1 METVPV
7 AFIDRLAET
16 LKDRTLRTFADSFR
30 NATWERT
37 LQSHRE
43 NRRCMDVYLMK
54 RPDGWTVWFRCFDEQ
69 RVMFVSY
76 TWDEVRACDRRFARM
91 RNLQLTSDHEDYYDE
106 DDWFISTA
114 ELHKVFKCYRSN
126 IYGGGFSVRNPD
138 FINVEEYAV
147 VLNLLADVPLTFS
160 YFPFLNK
167 HTHYFFSRQTAIRI
181 LRLKEVERPE
191 DEEFLLKLIA
201 MDSLEDC
208 DVRCSRK
215 LKFAIIKA
223 CVERWVTNEN
233 FYFSVVSHGRYSK
246 KKIEKNLFVKDIG
259 EPGDYYGL
267 HLDGRTSSYVAVDIG
282 SRNISRFF
290 TMPPHCL

>member
-43 NRRCMDVYLMK
+43 NR
-54 RPDGWTVWFRCFDEQ
+54 RCFDEQ

-223 CVERWVTNEN
+223 CVE
-233 FYFSVVSHGRYSK
+233 SK